1 MREHGSERASETV
14 REVRVMNER
23 RSLRSENTRELG
35 KISIN
40 DSRLD
45 VDEGIKTEDEINRSV
60 SRHSE
65 RLAVVDVKRHRRI
78 ASKLLAAMIDAVG
91 VEVNGDQLLIVP
103 AQETGPSPESWG
115 DFQD

>member
-14 REVRVMNER
+14 REVRVMDER

-60 SRHSE
+60 SRHGE
-65 RLAVVDVKRHRRI
+65 RLAVVDALSDCKVI
-78 ASKLLAAMIDAVG
+78 A
-91 VEVNGDQLLIVP
+91 
-103 AQETGPSPESWG
+103 
-115 DFQD
+115 DFRD